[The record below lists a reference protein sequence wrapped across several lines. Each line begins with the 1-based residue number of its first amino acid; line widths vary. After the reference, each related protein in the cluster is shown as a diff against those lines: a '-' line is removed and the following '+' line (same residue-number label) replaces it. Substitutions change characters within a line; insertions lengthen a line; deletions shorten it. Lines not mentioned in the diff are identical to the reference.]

1 MFPGAQIPG
10 GALACGPGV
19 PRFITHILA
28 LGSTSGSPGHWCSLA
43 GLHPVALG
51 VVGAVL
57 VPTSRW
63 RRSLRVREGC

>member
-1 MFPGAQIPG
+1 MLDFQTMFPGAQIPG

-51 VVGAVL
+51 VVDAAHL
-57 VPTSRW
+57 E
-63 RRSLRVREGC
+63 SLPE